1 MVEEINVKAI
11 QKQKANAEKAKKAT
25 ERKAQ
30 KEEVQQENKLLKIKK
45 NTVMNKSATSAPPM
59 AEQKKEFVEYKDA
72 FILSY
77 FEVIAKSCSKYIS
90 NCDEITLK
98 KRLMTSKDLDHLL
111 SYLLTLQIENPVIL
125 LVITTLSH
133 ILNDSVQNKF
143 IKELKAEQPKPIE
156 ASAAE
161 SDGKEPE
168 QKSNV

>member
-45 NTVMNKSATSAPPM
+45 NTVMNKSATSSLQNPIVAG
-59 AEQKKEFVEYKDA
+59 QKKEFVEYKDA

-77 FEVIAKSCSKYIS
+77 FEVIAKSCAKYIS

-125 LVITTLSH
+125 LLITTLSH

-143 IKELKAEQPKPIE
+143 IKELKAEQPMPPVE
-156 ASAAE
+156 LDS
-161 SDGKEPE
+161 KEPE

>member
-30 KEEVQQENKLLKIKK
+30 KEELLQENKLMKIKK
-45 NTVMNKSATSAPPM
+45 NTVMNKTATSGTPAVE
-59 AEQKKEFVEYKDA
+59 AKKEFVEYKDA

-77 FEVIAKSCSKYIS
+77 FEVIAKSCAKYIS
-90 NCDEITLK
+90 NCDEISLK

-125 LVITTLSH
+125 LL
-133 ILNDSVQNKF
+133 NKF
-143 IKELKAEQPKPIE
+143 IKELKAEQPKPVDT
-156 ASAAE
+156 SAAGLD
-161 SDGKEPE
+161 SKEPE

>member
-30 KEEVQQENKLLKIKK
+30 KEELQQENKLMKIKK
-45 NTVMNKSATSAPPM
+45 NTVMNKTATSGTPAVEP
-59 AEQKKEFVEYKDA
+59 KKEFVEYKDA

-90 NCDEITLK
+90 NCDEISLK

-125 LVITTLSH
+125 LVSTTLSH

-143 IKELKAEQPKPIE
+143 IKELKAEQPKPAE
-156 ASAAE
+156 ALDS
-161 SDGKEPE
+161 KEPE

>member
-30 KEEVQQENKLLKIKK
+30 KEELQQENKIMKIKR
-45 NTVMNKSATSAPPM
+45 NTVMNKSATTSPPIV
-59 AEQKKEFVEYKDA
+59 EQKRELVEYKDA

-77 FEVIAKSCSKYIS
+77 FEIIAKGCAKYIS
-90 NCDEITLK
+90 NCDENSLK

-111 SYLLTLQIENPVIL
+111 SYLLTLKIENPVIL
-125 LVITTLSH
+125 LCISTLSH
-133 ILNDSVQNKF
+133 ILTDSVQNKF
-143 IKELKAEQPKPIE
+143 VKELQAEQNKPAE
-156 ASAAE
+156 ASAAGLD
-161 SDGKEPE
+161 SKEPE